1 VRRTYRIGD
10 RRIGIRSTSETF
22 GAWLDRSLAPYRV
35 RRRVDPELSVVVD
48 GGKPGRG
55 AGFHILY
62 RGTAS
67 LVRTLELTVL
77 GRALMGELEAELLP
91 ERDDAVYARA
101 SLVGVNGSVALVP
114 WWAGTALEGIGR
126 RAARAG
132 VRLPT
137 GGAVG
142 VDRVTGRVGA
152 PSPLL
157 DVPAGAVAALAR
169 LSSQRASE
177 QRIALRGPREVD
189 VVFAHVEGDSLL
201 RPASRG
207 EAIHRLSAATVN
219 LPRVGGDALRAWARL
234 VSGRSCYGLGPGG
247 SREILQA
254 VLVGT
259 ARAHP
264 PDSSGDLHDVGL
276 QGAEPIPV
284 DSAARGASPPGGA
297 SG

>member
-48 GGKPGRG
+48 GGRSGRG

-67 LVRTLELTVL
+67 LIRTLELSVL
-77 GRALMGELEAELLP
+77 GRAVLGELEAELLP

-132 VRLPT
+132 VRLST
-137 GGAVG
+137 GGAVAI
-142 VDRVTGRVGA
+142 DRVTGRIA
-152 PSPLL
+152 PPSPLL
-157 DVPAGAVAALAR
+157 EVPPRAVEGLAR
-169 LSSQRASE
+169 MSPRRAPE
-177 QRIALRGPREVD
+177 QRIVLRGPREVD
-189 VVFAHVEGDSLL
+189 VVFAHVDDDSIL

-219 LPRVGGDALRAWARL
+219 LSRVGGDALRAWARL
-234 VSGRSCYGLGPGG
+234 VSGRPCFGMGPGG
-247 SREILQA
+247 GRQILHA
-254 VLVGT
+254 VLAGT
-259 ARAHP
+259 TRSDP

-284 DSAARGASPPGGA
+284 ESAPRGASPPGGA
-297 SG
+297 SR